1 MKKIRC
7 ISLILLAYLICG
19 SALSGAFNRIHYQVR
34 NAEARSGPEAEGKKP
49 LKLRSQAEYGAQTR
63 NAAITW
69 YAGGEAKLNLNPV
82 PDDKLAN
89 LLFAGTTTQKTLI
102 VTVAK
107 KGGKARSNAIP
118 LASDGSFNVRY
129 LIKDGIGTYI
139 VTFLGSDQQNSL
151 HYQGLGFFTITVKEA
166 LPANLRRVELND
178 KILAFVDKV
187 MGTTVGRGECWDLA
201 QQALDMNLADWSYP
215 TTFGLQLNPDS
226 NEIKAGDIIQFRTLK
241 TTEHLPDGRTRWETL
256 GAPDHT
262 AVIYKVLGKKR
273 YTLAHQNIGGKRSV
287 IKSDINLAK
296 ITAGRYW
303 IYRPVALMIPQ

>member
-1 MKKIRC
+1 M
-7 ISLILLAYLICG
+7 ILLAYLICG
-19 SALSGAFNRIHYQVR
+19 SAPSRDLNRIHYQVR
-34 NAEARSGPEAEGKKP
+34 NAEARSGSDADGKQP
-49 LKLRSQAEYGAQTR
+49 LKLNSKAGYGAQTR

-69 YAGGEAKLNLNPV
+69 YTGGEAKLNLNPV
-82 PDDKLAN
+82 PDDKLSN
-89 LLFAGTTTQKTLI
+89 ILFAGTTSQKTLI

-107 KGGKARSNAIP
+107 KGGKVRSNPIP

-151 HYQGLGFFTITVKEA
+151 RYQGLGFFTLTVKEA

-178 KILAFVDKV
+178 KVLAFVDKV

-201 QQALDMNLADWSYP
+201 QQALDMNLADWIYP
-215 TTFGLQLNPDS
+215 TTFGLQLNSDS

-241 TTEHLPDGRTRWETL
+241 ITEHLPDGRTRWETL

-262 AVIYKVLGKKR
+262 AIIYKILGKKR

-296 ITAGRYW
+296 VTGGRYW